1 MNTEIP
7 FTKRSLEQLKIPQKR
22 YRIHDIGLRD
32 SIKGL
37 FLDVLPSGKT
47 IFRFRRKRLGRDVT
61 ITIGHFPTI
70 TIENARKLAT
80 KHASELAEG
89 QNPNEVKRQQKLDAE
104 LERALSMSVQQL
116 FDVFEV
122 EFELKIKSGER
133 RQKSLQDI
141 RATWRTHLQ
150 PRIGHLPIDKLT
162 EQEASNLLKLILTKR
177 SVSVRNKCLTLLK
190 SMFAEQQTNP
200 FAKIKKLADTKRE
213 RILSQLEVK
222 NLLEALN
229 DEEAIYRDVVMT
241 LLLTGQRKSCVFS
254 MEWKEIDHQRG
265 IWLIPTTKMK
275 VKKPHAVPL
284 TKEVMEILERRSS
297 EAKRGEKYVFPANK
311 SLSGHITEKS
321 GKGSFWW
328 RITERAGLRSEKKGE
343 SVTIHDLR
351 RTIASWSVMRGGN
364 IQTTSK
370 LLGHSDI
377 SITAS
382 TYAHLD
388 VEQVR
393 AELGIT
399 TAQLLGTDIQ
409 ESKMDKLVKEIE
421 QLSEEERR
429 ELLLRFE
436 YSFN

>member
-1 MNTEIP
+1 MNTDIP
-7 FTKRSLEQLKIPQKR
+7 FTKRSLEQLKIPLKR
-22 YRIHDIGLRD
+22 YRIHDFGQK
-32 SIKGL
+32 SSVKGL
-37 FLDVLPSGKT
+37 ILDVLPSGKK
-47 IFRFRRKRLGRDVT
+47 IFRFRRKHLSRDVVVSL
-61 ITIGHFPTI
+61 GNFPTI
-70 TIENARKLAT
+70 TIENARKLAL
-80 KHASELAEG
+80 KHASDLSQG
-89 QNPNEVKRQQKLDAE
+89 QNPNEVKREKKQQADR
-104 LERALSMSVQQL
+104 ERALSMSVQQL

-122 EFELKIKSGER
+122 EFELKIKSGQR
-133 RQKSLQDI
+133 RIKSLKDI
-141 RATWRTHLQ
+141 GSLWRNHLQ
-150 PRIGHLPIDKLT
+150 ERVGHLAIDNISV
-162 EQEASNLLKLILTKR
+162 QEANNLLKLILTKN
-177 SVSVRNKCLTLLK
+177 SVSVRNKSLSLMK
-190 SMFAEQQTNP
+190 SMFADQDNNP
-200 FAKIKKLADTKRE
+200 FLKIKKLADTKRE

-222 NLLEALN
+222 ELLDALKY
-229 DEEAIYRDVVMT
+229 EEAIYRDVVMT

-284 TKEVMEILERRSS
+284 TVEVMDILKRRSS
-297 EAKRGEKYVFPANK
+297 EAKQGEKYVFPA
-311 SLSGHITEKS
+311 SRSHSGHITDKS

-328 RITERAGLRSEKKGE
+328 RITERAGLRGEAKGE

-399 TAQLLGTDIQ
+399 TAQLLGTGLQ
-409 ESKMDKLVKEIE
+409 ESKVDKLVREIE
-421 QLSEEERR
+421 QLSEEERS
-429 ELLLRFE
+429 ELLNRFCD
-436 YSFN
+436 